1 MLRNMYTQTL
11 VQPWDLACAIM
22 EVLGDFHTTSHLHFR
37 LRIEKN
43 TSRQTVRFCVRQTC
57 TQISN
62 TAFPS
67 HLCAPQIKNHN
78 SSLTVTT
85 DHRTQTIFADQK
97 KSAHLVINCVPQKLN
112 FHTQV
117 RYPTFPW
124 QIAARTTETHKDCE
138 CSEVQTLVS
147 DRHQALFAQSGTK
160 NSNNPFSSL
169 HFSRAMSHD
178 MPSSAAALQVATVTK
193 ANLAGKIASRQ
204 KSLTS
209 PWHGLNALRHDG
221 CQFQH
226 ALPTVLK
233 IHPIVC
239 KICLVNLEP
248 RNIPP
253 NRSCCNTAHPIGS
266 NDLDSPPK
274 RRFSTRT
281 HTHIFR
287 FPRTHK

>member
-11 VQPWDLACAIM
+11 VRPAWDLACAIM
-22 EVLGDFHTTSHLHFR
+22 EILGDFHTTSHLHSR

-43 TSRQTVRFCVRQTC
+43 TSRQTVRFCVRLTC

-85 DHRTQTIFADQK
+85 DHRTQTIVADQK
-97 KSAHLVINCVPQKLN
+97 KSAHLVINCVLQKLN

-124 QIAARTTETHKDCE
+124 LISARTKETHKDCE

-147 DRHQALFAQSGTK
+147 DRHQALYALSETR

-169 HFSRAMSHD
+169 HFSRAVSHD
-178 MPSSAAALQVATVTK
+178 MPSSAAALQVTTVTE
-193 ANLAGKIASRQ
+193 SQ
-204 KSLTS
+204 
-209 PWHGLNALRHDG
+209 PHG
-221 CQFQH
+221 QT
-226 ALPTVLK
+226 LPRGETL
-233 IHPIVC
+233 
-239 KICLVNLEP
+239 
-248 RNIPP
+248 
-253 NRSCCNTAHPIGS
+253 
-266 NDLDSPPK
+266 
-274 RRFSTRT
+274 
-281 HTHIFR
+281 
-287 FPRTHK
+287 